1 MKKNKLVLLTILI
14 ILVLYCGV
22 VIFVTKPN
30 TFAFDAILKGTGT
43 TAQSAAPQKT
53 DAQLKAEHDSLVAEM
68 EAIAAKHA
76 DSAVEK
82 AGKNADAA
90 IKDALGKLEVNSG
103 EVDVAAL
110 IKVTVADAVESAKAE
125 ILREATEEATKNVL
139 SHEGEFVDAVTDK
152 ILANEDEFV
161 QTVLNR
167 VLENEDEFA
176 KRVTDS
182 VLARLEQAL
191 NEALEELAAYTP
203 QTDYEA
209 ERKQIRESEIQKILD
224 QLHD

>member
-103 EVDVAAL
+103 EVVN
-110 IKVTVADAVESAKAE
+110 T
-125 ILREATEEATKNVL
+125 
-139 SHEGEFVDAVTDK
+139 
-152 ILANEDEFV
+152 
-161 QTVLNR
+161 
-167 VLENEDEFA
+167 
-176 KRVTDS
+176 
-182 VLARLEQAL
+182 ARL
-191 NEALEELAAYTP
+191 
-203 QTDYEA
+203 
-209 ERKQIRESEIQKILD
+209 
-224 QLHD
+224 